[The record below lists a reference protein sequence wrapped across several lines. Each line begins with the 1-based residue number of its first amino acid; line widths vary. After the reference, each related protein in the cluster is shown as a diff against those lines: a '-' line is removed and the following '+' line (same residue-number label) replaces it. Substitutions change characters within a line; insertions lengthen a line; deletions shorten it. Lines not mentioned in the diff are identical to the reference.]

1 MTQSL
6 KAVKKAITS
15 PSKAELVLADNV
27 KLALAPIVSEASSAY
42 QFGLD
47 YEKLVMTKQEKEQ
60 EFAYHFVSY
69 VKDNKLDYAHYQAV
83 KKHIQ
88 QSIATSKKQEFKTVE
103 IWLNRIVKECIKA
116 GDFAGYTLPTSEKRS
131 AVAMSELRAE
141 LASIS
146 DSELVS
152 QIAELAKQG
161 ASGDKQALKRATQLA
176 SEKQKRETQAQN
188 AIKRADSK
196 NATELKTA
204 LKKWVTG
211 MDTEQLAALVWAK
224 NHFSQVVK
232 LSKS

>member
-1 MTQSL
+1 MAQSL
-6 KAVKKAITS
+6 KQSKKAVKT
-15 PSKAELVLADNV
+15 PSKAELVLSDNV
-27 KLALAPIVSEASSAY
+27 KLTLAPIVSEASSAY

-60 EFAYHFVSY
+60 GFAYHFVSY
-69 VKDNKLDYAHYQAV
+69 VRDNKLDYDNYLAV

-88 QSIATSKKQEFKTVE
+88 QSIATSKKQEYKSVE
-103 IWLNRIVKECIKA
+103 IWLNRIVKECFKL
-116 GDFAGYTLPTSEKRS
+116 GSFEGYSLPTSEKRS

-146 DSELVS
+146 DTDLVN
-152 QIAELAKQG
+152 QIVDLRKAG
-161 ASGDKQALKRATQLA
+161 DTASLKRATQL
-176 SEKQKRETQAQN
+176 SVEKDRREKQAIN
-188 AIKRADSK
+188 AVKRADSK

-224 NHFSQVVK
+224 NHFAQVVK
-232 LSKS
+232 LSKG